1 MLFLKNAPLA
11 WITVSVKVEGP
22 WREGHSPALL
32 ASAQTTRGDYVC
44 LTKIDGWRQGLET
57 RPPEE
62 ELKELGVMSFE
73 RRLLR
78 RHVTALKVREG
89 LDGKN

>member
-11 WITVSVKVEGP
+11 WTTVSVKVEGP
-22 WREGHSPALL
+22 LRAGHRPALL
-32 ASAQTTRGDYVC
+32 ASAQTTRGDYVR

-62 ELKELGVMSFE
+62 ELNWG
-73 RRLLR
+73 
-78 RHVTALKVREG
+78 
-89 LDGKN
+89 